1 MGGRRAE
8 AEERAAEAREPGA
21 GSGDGAQRERR
32 AGGRLWRSR
41 SHPQTHPGIQAR
53 AHTHTCTRR
62 PTGPGRPGARHEGGD
77 PAGRTLLEPAPTSPP
92 LRSAAAR
99 LGRRPRPSCQKMVND
114 RWKTVGT
121 APQLEDRPRD
131 KPQVCAARLV
141 GTPRVPG
148 GGQSGWRDGHPAPG
162 SSLGSTPPHT
172 HTARLR
178 EGRAGTFFSITSREG
193 LNLGFRMGPYPRR
206 REDPLCASNRCP
218 GPAAS
223 EGPLVPSA
231 TSPLVG

>member
-77 PAGRTLLEPAPTSPP
+77 PAGRTLLEPAPTSAP

-162 SSLGSTPPHT
+162 SSLGSTPPTHT
-172 HTARLR
+172 HR
-178 EGRAGTFFSITSREG
+178 EAQGRKGRHLLLHHLQRRIELGVQDGAVPPQEG
-193 LNLGFRMGPYPRR
+193 GP
-206 REDPLCASNRCP
+206 PLCLQQMPRACC
-218 GPAAS
+218 
-223 EGPLVPSA
+223 V
-231 TSPLVG
+231 